1 MGVAAIRRGCY
12 HERVDSPNHH
22 RERVIEALREELAE
36 IIAYELT
43 DPRVDGVEVVEVHTD
58 GKRAQ
63 VQVIRHHGSA
73 EEAVAALE
81 HARGFLKAQ
90 LSQRLEM
97 RRVPDL
103 HFSATADL
111 GPPERVHSLLKRI
124 RRGRPRG

>member
-1 MGVAAIRRGCY
+1 MVESQNY
-12 HERVDSPNHH
+12 H
-22 RERVIEALREELAE
+22 RERVVEALREELAE
-36 IIAYELT
+36 IIAFELA

-63 VQVIRHHGSA
+63 VQVIRHSGSA

-81 HARGFLKAQ
+81 HAKGFLKSQ

-97 RRVPDL
+97 RRVPEL
-103 HFSATADL
+103 YFSATADL
-111 GPPERVHSLLKRI
+111 GPRERVQSLLKRI